1 MVFVVRTMLR
11 QSVVKRLIV
20 DGKACKGGCRAAS
33 DRDVMVLEGEESE
46 DVASRAATDIGEVV
60 QRRRIMT
67 LLVAIEL
74 VPETF
79 VHFLPDVF
87 LVSTL

>member
-46 DVASRAATDIGEVV
+46 DVASRAATDIGEVLELIGERTGIRPTAANNDV
-60 QRRRIMT
+60 IGGNRIG
-67 LLVAIEL
+67 
-74 VPETF
+74 
-79 VHFLPDVF
+79 
-87 LVSTL
+87 S